1 MSVESAPA
9 EDLRMDVRALMGAL
23 WARLL
28 RIIIVTALLLA
39 ATFVILMFVPK
50 QYESSASLLVED
62 RSSTFTQAAGA
73 TTTTAAGGGI
83 TIDALMS
90 SQIELVKSRDTLMA
104 VVDSEKLRSVP
115 EFNGSS
121 VSPVTLLLR
130 LVGRNP
136 EPRSV
141 DETVLQN
148 LNERL
153 TVIRERDSAVIS
165 VFVRSADPQL
175 AASIANAIAAEHV
188 KRRAGQSLADT
199 AEAGAWLEQQ
209 IEALRKKVEEA
220 DAAVAQYRSDNGIFA
235 GTNGTTLPDQQ
246 ISDIGRQIT
255 DAQGRRNTA
264 EQRAALISQ
273 LLRSGQPVEGVEDVR
288 GSGVIQSLMQSRA
301 TYQATLA
308 EKLATL
314 LPAHPTIKGLNAQIA
329 QVNTQINAEARRIA
343 DGLAAQVTV
352 EDGLIASLNEDLT
365 RAKLAASNQTRD
377 SVTLDSLTREA
388 KAQRDLLDSYL
399 IRYRDAAS
407 RTDAGSA
414 LPDVRIITQA
424 APSVVPA
431 SPKTALILG
440 AVGFVALALQVG
452 MVLFGELMSG
462 RAVYD
467 RNSLRI
473 VNTEP
478 TLDEPEIV
486 AEADPETE
494 VDALEEL
501 EPEPQSIAAG
511 AADDELD
518 LADMAEPM
526 LVMEPEPEPVP
537 ATTPAPTDPV
547 AVTPTGIDGL
557 VADMTRGRARITLLA
572 AISDARDAAVVA
584 DALVDEALRSGLSVC
599 RVDAGSGR
607 PSAAPGLT
615 DLCAEQASFGDVV
628 HRVREGLAEVPWGER
643 AVLDRRSMRP
653 LTLVEALSD
662 IYEVVIISTGRI
674 GLNSTLPLFVTG
686 GARLAIVRQP
696 STPEALVEAV
706 SADAASLGFETVQSV
721 VAPELESAVA

>member
-62 RSSTFTQAAGA
+62 RSSTFTQAAG
-73 TTTTAAGGGI
+73 TTTPAAGGGI

-104 VVDSEKLRSVP
+104 VIDSEKLRSVP

-165 VFVRSADPQL
+165 IFVRSADPQL
-175 AASIANAIAAEHV
+175 AAGIANAIAAQHV

-209 IEALRKKVEEA
+209 IEALRDKVEQA
-220 DAAVAQYRSDNGIFA
+220 DGAVARYRSDNGIFA
-235 GTNGTTLPDQQ
+235 GSNGTTLPDQQ

-264 EQRAALISQ
+264 EQRAALINQ
-273 LLRSGQPVEGVEDVR
+273 LLKAGQPVEGIEDVR
-288 GSGVIQSLMQSRA
+288 TSGVIQTLMQSRA

-314 LPAHPTIKGLNAQIA
+314 LPAHPTIKGLNAQIV
-329 QVNTQINAEARRIA
+329 QVNSQINAEARRIA

-352 EDGLIASLNEDLT
+352 EDGLIASLNDDLA
-365 RAKLAASNQTRD
+365 RARLSASTQAKG
-377 SVTLDSLTREA
+377 SVELDSLTREA

-399 IRYRDAAS
+399 IRYRDATS

-440 AVGFVALALQVG
+440 AVGFVALALQIG

-467 RNSLRI
+467 RNSFR
-473 VNTEP
+473 VVEP
-478 TLDEPEIV
+478 GVGEPEIV
-486 AEADPETE
+486 AEIEDELT
-494 VDALEEL
+494 EEL

-511 AADDELD
+511 SADDELD
-518 LADMAEPM
+518 LADVPEAEP
-526 LVMEPEPEPVP
+526 VVVAAPVASAKP
-537 ATTPAPTDPV
+537 AT
-547 AVTPTGIDGL
+547 AVPTGIDGI
-557 VADMTRGRARITLLA
+557 VADMTTGRARITLLA

-584 DALVDEALRSGLSVC
+584 DALVDEALRNGLSVC

-674 GLNSTLPLFVTG
+674 GLNSTLPLFVAG
-686 GARLAIVRQP
+686 GARLAIVRHP

-706 SADAASLGFETVQSV
+706 SADAASLGFEVVQSV
-721 VAPELESAVA
+721 VVPELESAVA